1 MGSLQVNRNGVVNT
15 SLYAC
20 FKEELLKTAKF
31 ADDEDAEKVIRSMF
45 KEGLIY
51 ESKPGFFRRVGS

>member
-1 MGSLQVNRNGVVNT
+1 MSRPDFLCFLLF
-15 SLYAC
+15 SAY
-20 FKEELLKTAKF
+20 FKEELLKTTKF
-31 ADDEDAEKVIRSMF
+31 ADDEDAEKVIKSMF